1 MQSIFTAYHSKRS
14 TVKYLGLSK
23 LTMRIMLVI
32 KIKKGY
38 IAMKMQKRKF
48 RIGELAQKLEL
59 ERFVVRFWEK
69 EFSIK
74 TKRSQGCQRF
84 YDENDLKKFELIKRL
99 LYEEG
104 FTIVGAKK
112 KLKEKFSSK
121 GESIIASQKTT
132 MEEAPKKIT
141 ASPSA
146 ENEKIEHLS
155 QQIIDLKNK
164 LRKLREML

>member
-1 MQSIFTAYHSKRS
+1 
-14 TVKYLGLSK
+14 
-23 LTMRIMLVI
+23 
-32 KIKKGY
+32 
-38 IAMKMQKRKF
+38 MKMQKRKF
-48 RIGELAQKLEL
+48 RIGELAKKLEL

-74 TKRSQGCQRF
+74 TKRSQGSQRF

-112 KLKEKFSSK
+112 KLKEKTPAK
-121 GESIIASQKTT
+121 PESIIASQKTT
-132 MEEAPKKIT
+132 MEDSVKTPHNDA
-141 ASPSA
+141 AA

>member
-1 MQSIFTAYHSKRS
+1 
-14 TVKYLGLSK
+14 
-23 LTMRIMLVI
+23 
-32 KIKKGY
+32 
-38 IAMKMQKRKF
+38 MKMQKRKF
-48 RIGELAQKLEL
+48 RIGELALKLDL

-69 EFSIK
+69 EFNIK
-74 TKRSQGCQRF
+74 TKRSQGSQRF
-84 YDENDLKKFELIKRL
+84 YDENDLKKFSLIKKL

-112 KLKEKFSSK
+112 KLKEKFSPK

-132 MEEAPKKIT
+132 MEESGQKIT
-141 ASPSA
+141 KSS
-146 ENEKIEHLS
+146 ENQKIEHLS

>member
-1 MQSIFTAYHSKRS
+1 
-14 TVKYLGLSK
+14 
-23 LTMRIMLVI
+23 
-32 KIKKGY
+32 
-38 IAMKMQKRKF
+38 MKMQKRKF
-48 RIGELAQKLEL
+48 RIGELAEKLNL

-74 TKRSQGCQRF
+74 TKRSQGSQRF

-112 KLKEKFSSK
+112 KLKEKSLSK
-121 GESIIASQKTT
+121 SESIIASQKTT
-132 MEEAPKKIT
+132 MEDSAKT
-141 ASPSA
+141 AKTVISE

>member
-1 MQSIFTAYHSKRS
+1 
-14 TVKYLGLSK
+14 
-23 LTMRIMLVI
+23 
-32 KIKKGY
+32 
-38 IAMKMQKRKF
+38 MKMQKRKF

-74 TKRSQGCQRF
+74 TKRSQGSQRF
-84 YDENDLKKFELIKRL
+84 YDESDLKKFELIKRL

-112 KLKEKFSSK
+112 KLKEKFSTKSD
-121 GESIIASQKTT
+121 SIIASQKTT
-132 MEEAPKKIT
+132 MEESPKKT
-141 ASPSA
+141 AVSSSA

>member
-1 MQSIFTAYHSKRS
+1 
-14 TVKYLGLSK
+14 
-23 LTMRIMLVI
+23 
-32 KIKKGY
+32 
-38 IAMKMQKRKF
+38 MKMQKRKF
-48 RIGELAQKLEL
+48 RIGELAEKLEL

-74 TKRSQGCQRF
+74 TKRSQGSQRF
-84 YDENDLKKFELIKRL
+84 YDENYLRKFELIKRL

-112 KLKEKFSSK
+112 KLKEKPSVK

-132 MEEAPKKIT
+132 MEDSAKIISK
-141 ASPSA
+141 SP

-155 QQIIDLKNK
+155 QQIIDLKDK
-164 LRKLREML
+164 LRKLREM

>member
-1 MQSIFTAYHSKRS
+1 
-14 TVKYLGLSK
+14 
-23 LTMRIMLVI
+23 
-32 KIKKGY
+32 
-38 IAMKMQKRKF
+38 MKMQKRKF

-74 TKRSQGCQRF
+74 TKRSQGSQRF

-104 FTIVGAKK
+104 FTIAGAKK
-112 KLKEKFSSK
+112 KLKEKSFVR

-132 MEEAPKKIT
+132 MEDSSLLTVATK
-141 ASPSA
+141 SS

-155 QQIIDLKNK
+155 QQIIDLKDK

>member
-1 MQSIFTAYHSKRS
+1 
-14 TVKYLGLSK
+14 
-23 LTMRIMLVI
+23 
-32 KIKKGY
+32 
-38 IAMKMQKRKF
+38 MKMQKRKF
-48 RIGELAQKLEL
+48 RIGELAKKLEL

-74 TKRSQGCQRF
+74 TKRSQGSQRF

-112 KLKEKFSSK
+112 KLKEKPSIK

-132 MEEAPKKIT
+132 MEESTKKT
-141 ASPSA
+141 DKPSA
-146 ENEKIEHLS
+146 VDNEKIEHLS
-155 QQIIDLKNK
+155 QQIIDLKDK

>member
-1 MQSIFTAYHSKRS
+1 
-14 TVKYLGLSK
+14 
-23 LTMRIMLVI
+23 
-32 KIKKGY
+32 
-38 IAMKMQKRKF
+38 MKMQKRKF
-48 RIGELAQKLEL
+48 RIGELAEKLEL

-69 EFSIK
+69 EFGIK
-74 TKRSQGCQRF
+74 TKRSQGSQRF

-112 KLKEKFSSK
+112 KLKEKSPIK

-132 MEEAPKKIT
+132 MEEPTKNLTK
-141 ASPSA
+141 SS
-146 ENEKIEHLS
+146 ESEKIEHLS
-155 QQIIDLKNK
+155 QQIIDLKDK

>member
-1 MQSIFTAYHSKRS
+1 
-14 TVKYLGLSK
+14 
-23 LTMRIMLVI
+23 
-32 KIKKGY
+32 
-38 IAMKMQKRKF
+38 MKMQKRKF
-48 RIGELAQKLEL
+48 RIGELAEKLEL

-74 TKRSQGCQRF
+74 TKRSQGSQRF
-84 YDENDLKKFELIKRL
+84 YDENDLQKFELIKRL

-112 KLKEKFSSK
+112 KLKEKSSTK

-132 MEEAPKKIT
+132 MEDSVKVV
-141 ASPSA
+141 SPHTQ
-146 ENEKIEHLS
+146 EHEKIEHLS
-155 QQIIDLKNK
+155 QQIIDLKDK

>member
-1 MQSIFTAYHSKRS
+1 
-14 TVKYLGLSK
+14 
-23 LTMRIMLVI
+23 
-32 KIKKGY
+32 
-38 IAMKMQKRKF
+38 MKMQKRKF

-74 TKRSQGCQRF
+74 TKRSQGSQRF
-84 YDENDLKKFELIKRL
+84 YDENDLRKFELIKRL

-104 FTIVGAKK
+104 FTIIGAKK
-112 KLKEKFSSK
+112 KLKEKITIK
-121 GESIIASQKTT
+121 AESIIASQKTT
-132 MEEAPKKIT
+132 MEEPVKIISK
-141 ASPSA
+141 AS

-155 QQIIDLKNK
+155 QQIIDLKDK

>member
-1 MQSIFTAYHSKRS
+1 
-14 TVKYLGLSK
+14 
-23 LTMRIMLVI
+23 
-32 KIKKGY
+32 
-38 IAMKMQKRKF
+38 MKMQKRKF
-48 RIGELAQKLEL
+48 RIGELAKKLKL

-74 TKRSQGCQRF
+74 TKRSQGSQRF

-104 FTIVGAKK
+104 FTIVGAQK
-112 KLKEKFSSK
+112 KLKEKLLSK
-121 GESIIASQKTT
+121 GESIIASHKTT
-132 MEEAPKKIT
+132 MEEPHNAIT
-141 ASPSA
+141 KSLES
-146 ENEKIEHLS
+146 EKIEHLS

>member
-1 MQSIFTAYHSKRS
+1 
-14 TVKYLGLSK
+14 
-23 LTMRIMLVI
+23 
-32 KIKKGY
+32 
-38 IAMKMQKRKF
+38 MKMQKRKF
-48 RIGELAQKLEL
+48 RIGELAKKLEL

-74 TKRSQGCQRF
+74 TKRSQGSQRF
-84 YDENDLKKFELIKRL
+84 YDENDLKKFELIKKL

-104 FTIVGAKK
+104 FTIIGAKK
-112 KLKEKFSSK
+112 KLKDKISTK
-121 GESIIASQKTT
+121 PESIIASQKTT
-132 MEEAPKKIT
+132 MEDTAKAPHNDI
-141 ASPSA
+141 AA

>member
-1 MQSIFTAYHSKRS
+1 
-14 TVKYLGLSK
+14 
-23 LTMRIMLVI
+23 
-32 KIKKGY
+32 
-38 IAMKMQKRKF
+38 MKMQKRKF

-74 TKRSQGCQRF
+74 TKRSQGSQRF
-84 YDENDLKKFELIKRL
+84 YDENDLRKFEQIKKL

-112 KLKEKFSSK
+112 KLKEKPSTKS
-121 GESIIASQKTT
+121 ESIIASQKTFMDEPT
-132 MEEAPKKIT
+132 KTIT
-141 ASPSA
+141 KSP

-155 QQIIDLKNK
+155 QQIIDLKDK

>member
-1 MQSIFTAYHSKRS
+1 
-14 TVKYLGLSK
+14 
-23 LTMRIMLVI
+23 
-32 KIKKGY
+32 
-38 IAMKMQKRKF
+38 MKMQKRKF
-48 RIGELAQKLEL
+48 RIGELAKKLNL

-74 TKRSQGCQRF
+74 TKRSEGSQRF
-84 YDENDLKKFELIKRL
+84 YDENDLKKFELIKKL

-112 KLKEKFSSK
+112 KLKEKSSSK
-121 GESIIASQKTT
+121 SESIIASQKTT
-132 MEEAPKKIT
+132 MEESTKTVKT
-141 ASPSA
+141 STQ